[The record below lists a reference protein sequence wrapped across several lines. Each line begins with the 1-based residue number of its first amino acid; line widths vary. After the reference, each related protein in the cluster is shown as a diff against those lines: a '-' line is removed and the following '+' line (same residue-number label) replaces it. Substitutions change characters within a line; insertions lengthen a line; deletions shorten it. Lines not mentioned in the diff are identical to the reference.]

1 MSQKQV
7 TVIISPRDRYSG
19 LADCIENLY
28 AHTDENDFDLV
39 ILDLGYP
46 KAEIVQAALK
56 IAKRSNAKIVS
67 YGLMIPM
74 EGLRNIQP
82 DITTPYTFL
91 LDNDSRVSKGWLI
104 PLLETAKSTKAAVV
118 SPLILETA
126 GVDGD
131 YTRNHVYRV
140 EIRVVDVENT
150 PYLIEHK
157 THRRALLENIPKET
171 ALTQAFELH
180 GVLFR
185 TDAFQT
191 IELPQMSI
199 REHLDIGMQLKVKGE
214 LLYAEPRSIIY
225 FDNLGTRAQ
234 LKDLQFFNYRWNYK
248 IGKYSHDLFER
259 RWGYKWYA
267 EQSVYFW
274 CMRRRIYMLLRW
286 LHIPIAIAGII
297 DRVVSG
303 IKRRLFPIWD
313 PLKNPIESSSLL
325 YDETTTNTPVQVSH
339 DIKL

>member
-1 MSQKQV
+1 MSLKQV
-7 TVIISPRDRYSG
+7 TVIISPRDRFSG
-19 LADCIENLY
+19 LVDCIENLY
-28 AHTDENDFDLV
+28 YHTDENNFNLI

-46 KAEIVQAALK
+46 KAELAAASLT
-56 IAKRSNAKIVS
+56 IADKPNAKIVPL
-67 YGLMIPM
+67 GLMIPM
-74 EGLRNIQP
+74 EGLRNIQS

-91 LDNDSRVSKGWLI
+91 LDNDSRVSEGWLS
-104 PLLETAKSTKAAVV
+104 PLLETAESTHAAVV

-157 THRRALLENIPKET
+157 THRRALLEDVPKET

-185 TDAFQT
+185 TDAFQS

-214 LLYAEPRSIIY
+214 LLYVEPRSIIY

-248 IGKYSHDLFER
+248 IGKYSHDLFEK

-286 LHIPIAIAGII
+286 LNIPISIADII

-303 IKRRLFPIWD
+303 IKRKLFPIWD
-313 PLKNPIESSSLL
+313 PLENPIASSSLL
-325 YDETTTNTPVQVSH
+325 YDETTKDTPVQLSH
-339 DIKL
+339 DIEL